1 MNRTSAI
8 VLASALVLIG
18 SLAASANQPADV
30 RLSDLDAGQALTVLL
45 MDPYA
50 ATEFSVVLP
59 EGFAT
64 LDVDADPFA
73 PVL

>member
-1 MNRTSAI
+1 MTRTSAI
-8 VLASALVLIG
+8 ALASALVLFG
-18 SLAASANQPADV
+18 SLAASANQPEDV
-30 RLSDLDAGQALTVLL
+30 KLSDLDAGSVLTVLL

-50 ATEFSVVLP
+50 ATEWTVVLP

-73 PVL
+73 QVL